1 MRPFSIAGVQMYVS
15 ATTSNIPMMKHKI
28 DLTVSIYP
36 WVNMIVFSELC
47 AFGPLTTHA
56 LSDPEA
62 VEKEFCDLAKKHSI
76 WIVPGSMY
84 HKREDEIF
92 NAAVAISP
100 EGEVVT
106 RYDKLFPFFPYEE
119 GVTPGDKFA
128 HFDVPDVGRFGV
140 SVCYD
145 LWFPETARSMA
156 ANGVDVILHPTL
168 TPTIDRDV
176 ELAIVQA
183 TAATNQCYVFDVN
196 GIGAGGNGRS
206 IVCGPDGRVLYTAS
220 VGDEIIPL
228 ELDLERVKRSRE
240 LGLLRLGQPLKS
252 FRDRKIDFSIYDKD
266 NEGDYLSTLGPL
278 VKPKRKVSLDAA
290 FDAPDSPDKP
300 DVPEVPV
307 KTI

>member
-1 MRPFSIAGVQMYVS
+1 MKPFSIAGIQMYVS
-15 ATTSNIPMMKHKI
+15 ATTSNIEMMKHKI

-36 WVNMIVFSELC
+36 WVDMVVFSELC
-47 AFGPLTTHA
+47 AFGPLTSHA
-56 LSDPEA
+56 LIDPNE
-62 VEKEFCDLAKKHSI
+62 VEQIFCDLAKKHSI

-84 HKREDEIF
+84 HKRDDEIF
-92 NAAVAISP
+92 NAAVAINP
-100 EGEVVT
+100 QGEVVS

-128 HFDVPDVGRFGV
+128 HFDVPDIGRFGI

-145 LWFPETARSMA
+145 LWFPETARSMV

-220 VGDEIIPL
+220 VGNEIIPI
-228 ELDLERVKRSRE
+228 EIDISRVHRSRE

-252 FRDRKIDFSIYDKD
+252 FRDRRIEFDVYDRTKS
-266 NEGDYLSTLGPL
+266 NDYLPTLGPL
-278 VKPKRKVSLDAA
+278 EKPVRKVSLDVALA
-290 FDAPDSPDKP
+290 E
-300 DVPEVPV
+300 PETPNPLHEV
-307 KTI
+307 